1 MIWCNVQGDDHHT
14 GQETPQRVCPV
25 CLVES
30 LPVKWFVS
38 VFGQSLNLECVFWFC
53 VGGEGVCQKKP
64 EMGHHDH
71 FSIIFVF
78 FSNCAPHIRK
88 NSCTWEGAAFRKSF
102 LNPFKLFTYEDK
114 LNGEGKEDRLKS
126 ENDVLQQGFLLTHRA
141 QRMLPI
147 LHGFRKQTSKV
158 PVLKKCFFWHFF

>member
-1 MIWCNVQGDDHHT
+1 MFKAMITTPARKPHREFVQSVLW
-14 GQETPQRVCPV
+14 RVFLSSDLC
-25 CLVES
+25 
-30 LPVKWFVS
+30 
-38 VFGQSLNLECVFWFC
+38 QSLANLRIWNVFSDF
-53 VGGEGVCQKKP
+53 VLGGRGFVKKKP
-64 EMGHHDH
+64 NMGHHDH

-147 LHGFRKQTSKV
+147 LHGCRKQTWDLSNNWYNRIFLAKR
-158 PVLKKCFFWHFF
+158 F